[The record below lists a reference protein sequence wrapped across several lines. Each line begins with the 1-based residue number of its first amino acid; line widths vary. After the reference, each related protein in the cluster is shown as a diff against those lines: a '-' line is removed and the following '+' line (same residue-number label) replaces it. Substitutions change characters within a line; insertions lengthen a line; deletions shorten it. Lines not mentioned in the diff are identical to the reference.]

1 MTKIKS
7 LFLFSIMLMCS
18 VNAQQKNSF
27 TLGLGNI
34 STHNNKAQ
42 PAISLNGQFEAI
54 IADSKEEMKLYFAV
68 DFSTYIKE
76 GGRVS
81 SCSDCNNYKYSG
93 FDMGA
98 RLSFELQ
105 ETFVPI
111 RFFTGYTR
119 IITKVKYKSI
129 GYTTPALEDFESSGD
144 IYDGR
149 GAYVSNFFDLGIGI
163 KAPISDRIFFSAE
176 VLTGYSLESD
186 SYAQQGLERYEFN
199 MGVGIKF

>member
-119 IITKVKYKSI
+119 IITK
-129 GYTTPALEDFESSGD
+129 GTPESNPPSTHPSSGW
-144 IYDGR
+144 YGNR
-149 GAYVSNFFDLGIGI
+149 TSKHYLSNFFDLGIGI